1 MHPGETLRKNLRA
14 LGRDTRGLS
23 TVEYVLL
30 LIIIACM
37 CMAAWKMFGA
47 TAATRTAS
55 ASGDVGG
62 LEQQS
67 IDGPNRGGG
76 GGTRVHS
83 RVEDATADATPP
95 PTTEEQLFEPIA
107 FGGAALLLII
117 AMVVRRRG
125 KKGGGGGDAPKK

>member
-1 MHPGETLRKNLRA
+1 MDVRRNLRA
-14 LGRDTRGLS
+14 LSRDPRGLS

-67 IDGPNRGGG
+67 IDGPPRGG

-125 KKGGGGGDAPKK
+125 KKGGGGDAPKK